1 MLKLIKFC
9 FLLSALL
16 GFSACNQQNARQSEQ
31 EGHKPA
37 DTLKNVQ
44 RFGMVTGIKADKID
58 YYKRLHASI
67 WPGVANKIK
76 ECHIQNYSIY
86 LKEIDNKYY
95 LFSYFEYTGNDFA
108 KDMQLMAADSTTQ
121 RWWKETAPTQIPLPD
136 AAAKNETWSNAEEVF
151 FLK

>member
-1 MLKLIKFC
+1 M
-9 FLLSALL
+9 LLSVLV
-16 GFSACNQQNARQSEQ
+16 FSACNQQGAQQSEQ
-31 EGHKPA
+31 PGRDST
-37 DTLKNVQ
+37 DTLKTAQ

-58 YYKRLHASI
+58 YYKQLHAAI
-67 WPGVANKIK
+67 WPGVAKKIK
-76 ECHIQNYSIY
+76 ECHIQNFSIY
-86 LKEIDNKYY
+86 LKEIEHKYY

-121 RWWKETAPTQIPLPD
+121 RWGIETPPTQIPLPD